1 MYNLERALNRMGK
14 GKVFCLCNFSA
25 ACRPSRFPLL
35 VALFCL
41 LFFLD
46 LFNLILFV
54 YFALFLSINFLFLS
68 SFRRFSFHLSLTFFS
83 SIRRGYEK
91 QKSEKR
97 DSREGGN
104 VDTTHERNTIT
115 LHIIFWQWSLSPEIT
130 LWNKRKWYIVYIFQ
144 LQEFIFLRLNHDYW
158 LNDVMTT

>member
-14 GKVFCLCNFSA
+14 GKVFVC
-25 ACRPSRFPLL
+25 
-35 VALFCL
+35 
-41 LFFLD
+41 
-46 LFNLILFV
+46 V

-68 SFRRFSFHLSLTFFS
+68 SFRRFSFHPSLTFFP

-91 QKSEKR
+91 QKSGKR

-115 LHIIFWQWSLSPEIT
+115 LNIIFIDSGVYLQKLRFGIKENDALFT
-130 LWNKRKWYIVYIFQ
+130 YISASGIYLFTV
-144 LQEFIFLRLNHDYW
+144 ESW
-158 LNDVMTT
+158 LLVEWRNDDVMMMSAKYSDNFLLAVTRSHS

>member
-1 MYNLERALNRMGK
+1 MYNLEKALNRMGN
-14 GKVFCLCNFSA
+14 GKVFVCVIFL
-25 ACRPSRFPLL
+25 LL
-35 VALFCL
+35 VALPGFHHSS
-41 LFFLD
+41 LFFVSFFFFE

-54 YFALFLSINFLFLS
+54 YFSLFLSINFLFLS
-68 SFRRFSFHLSLTFFS
+68 SFRPFSFHPSLPFFP

-91 QKSEKR
+91 QKSGKR

-115 LHIIFWQWSLSPEIT
+115 LHIIFWQRSLSPEIT
-130 LWNKRKWYIVYIFQ
+130 LWNKRKWCIVYIFQ
-144 LQEFIFLRLNHDYW
+144 PQEFIYLRLNHDYW